1 MKLKGNY
8 YLLYSSQFIS
18 GVLTYILCLKIGLS
32 GIALGLLPFTIGM
45 LLALLGHKPDE
56 REMDIA
62 HKSSSFQGIFVAI
75 VMALVYLFLP
85 EANWFYIFV
94 ASISIFRG
102 LIGLILCMVK

>member
-18 GVLTYILCLKIGLS
+18 GIVTYFACLQFGITGVAIGFIPFLIGL
-32 GIALGLLPFTIGM
+32 LVVQV
-45 LLALLGHKPDE
+45 GHKPDE

-62 HKSSSFQGIFVAI
+62 HKSSSYQGILVAVI
-75 VMALVYLFLP
+75 MALVYLFLP

-94 ASISIFRG
+94 ASISVARG
-102 LIGLILCMVK
+102 LIGLILCVVK